1 MCIVSRG
8 GDGDTAGTADIGVT
22 QLVGQRLELVR
33 VEPVVV
39 PQDVVVR
46 GATGALENNQMSII
60 IYNTKRGT
68 TGALEN
74 TGLLSVY
81 CYIEHDYNSSLSII
95 IYNTNCVYCY
105 FKHNQNPLLLTVDSK
120 INIYIKS

>member
-8 GDGDTAGTADIGVT
+8 GDGDTAGTADVGVT

-46 GATGALENNQMSII
+46 GATGALENNQMIII

-68 TGALEN
+68 CPGKHRTPQC
-74 TGLLSVY
+74 LLL
-81 CYIEHDYNSSLSII
+81 HRTQSSLLV
-95 IYNTNCVYCY
+95 VYHYIQHKLC
-105 FKHNQNPLLLTVDSK
+105 LLLL
-120 INIYIKS
+120 

>member
-46 GATGALENNQMSII
+46 GATGALENNQMIII

-68 TGALEN
+68 TCPGKHRTPQCLMLHR
-74 TGLLSVY
+74 TQ
-81 CYIEHDYNSSLSII
+81 SSLLV
-95 IYNTNCVYCY
+95 VYHYIQHKLC
-105 FKHNQNPLLLTVDSK
+105 LLLL
-120 INIYIKS
+120 

>member
-46 GATGALENNQMSII
+46 GATGALENNQMLSL
-60 IYNTKRGT
+60 YT
-68 TGALEN
+68 TQREGHRD
-74 TGLLSVY
+74 TGKQRTPQCLLL
-81 CYIEHDYNSSLSII
+81 HRTRSSLLI
-95 IYNTNCVYCY
+95 VYHYIQHKLC
-105 FKHNQNPLLLTVDSK
+105 LLLL
-120 INIYIKS
+120 

>member
-8 GDGDTAGTADIGVT
+8 GDGDTAGTADVGVT

-46 GATGALENNQMSII
+46 GATGALENNQMFII
-60 IYNTKRGT
+60 IYNTKRGQRV
-68 TGALEN
+68 LEN
-74 TGLLSVY
+74 RELFSVY

>member
-8 GDGDTAGTADIGVT
+8 GDGDTAGTADVGVT

-33 VEPVVV
+33 VEPVVI

-46 GATGALENNQMSII
+46 GATGALENNQMIII

-68 TGALEN
+68 TCPGKHRTPRCLSLYTTQIVFIATLN
-74 TGLLSVY
+74 T
-81 CYIEHDYNSSLSII
+81 I
-95 IYNTNCVYCY
+95 
-105 FKHNQNPLLLTVDSK
+105 K
-120 INIYIKS
+120 IPCC

>member
-8 GDGDTAGTADIGVT
+8 GDGDTAGTADICVT

-46 GATGALENNQMSII
+46 GATGALENNQMFII
-60 IYNTKRGT
+60 IYNTKRGQRV
-68 TGALEN
+68 LEN

>member
-46 GATGALENNQMSII
+46 GATGALENNQMF
-60 IYNTKRGT
+60 
-68 TGALEN
+68 
-74 TGLLSVY
+74 
-81 CYIEHDYNSSLSII
+81 II

-120 INIYIKS
+120 ININIKS

>member
-46 GATGALENNQMSII
+46 GATGALENNQMIII
-60 IYNTKRGT
+60 IYNTKRGQRV
-68 TGALEN
+68 LEN

-81 CYIEHDYNSSLSII
+81 CYIEHDYNSLLSII

-120 INIYIKS
+120 INIYIKL

>member
-8 GDGDTAGTADIGVT
+8 RDGDTAGTADVGVT

-46 GATGALENNQMSII
+46 GATGALENNQMIII
-60 IYNTKRGT
+60 IYNTKRGQRV
-68 TGALEN
+68 LEN

-81 CYIEHDYNSSLSII
+81 CYTEHNHHSSLSII